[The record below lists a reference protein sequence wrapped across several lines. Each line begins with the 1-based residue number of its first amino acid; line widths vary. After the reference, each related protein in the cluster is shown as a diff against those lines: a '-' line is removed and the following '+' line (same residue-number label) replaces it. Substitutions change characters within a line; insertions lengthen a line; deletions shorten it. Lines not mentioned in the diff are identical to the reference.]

1 MADVK
6 ITELT
11 ELTTPQD
18 TDVMPIVDNSG
29 TPTTKKSTWANIKAT
44 LKTYFD
50 SIYQAA
56 LGFTAEN
63 AANKSTNVT
72 TDGASDTK
80 YPSVKSVKDYADGIV
95 AGLLDYRGAYDAS
108 VNTYPAAGGSGAEGA
123 VMKGDMWVISVA
135 GTLGGAA
142 IQIGDSIIANI
153 DTPGQTAGNW
163 NTLNTNLSYV
173 PEDSANK
180 KTTLADDSDTY
191 YPSQKAVKT
200 AVDAKEDAANKE
212 TSALDTSTTKYPC
225 NNVVKT
231 AVDAKAPKDITI
243 NTQETDAYTLVL
255 ADDGK
260 LVDIDYATAATLTVP
275 KNAVVAFPIGTIIAI
290 RQKGAGVVTIAPVDE
305 DVTISYAEG
314 LDTTGQ
320 HAMAALVKVAENT
333 WVATGSLEA

>member
-1 MADVK
+1 MANIK

-11 ELTTPQD
+11 GLTTPQD

-50 SIYQAA
+50 TLYPAETATTIGAVIGGADNATPNDTDYVATSLTAAGILKKITWTNVKAFLKTYFDSIYQAA

-63 AANKSTNVT
+63 
-72 TDGASDTK
+72 
-80 YPSVKSVKDYADGIV
+80 
-95 AGLLDYRGAYDAS
+95 
-108 VNTYPAAGGSGAEGA
+108 
-123 VMKGDMWVISVA
+123 
-135 GTLGGAA
+135 
-142 IQIGDSIIANI
+142 
-153 DTPGQTAGNW
+153 
-163 NTLNTNLSYV
+163 
-173 PEDSANK
+173 SANK

-191 YPSQKAVKT
+191 YPSQKA
-200 AVDAKEDAANKE
+200 
-212 TSALDTSTTKYPC
+212 
-225 NNVVKT
+225 VKT

-275 KNAVVAFPIGTIIAI
+275 KNSSVAFPVGSGVLI
-290 RQKGAGVVTIAPVDE
+290 RQKGAGQVTIAPVDG
-305 DVTISYAEG
+305 DVTINYQDG
-314 LDTTGQ
+314 LKTTAQ
-320 HAMAALVKVAENT
+320 HAVAGLVQVATNV